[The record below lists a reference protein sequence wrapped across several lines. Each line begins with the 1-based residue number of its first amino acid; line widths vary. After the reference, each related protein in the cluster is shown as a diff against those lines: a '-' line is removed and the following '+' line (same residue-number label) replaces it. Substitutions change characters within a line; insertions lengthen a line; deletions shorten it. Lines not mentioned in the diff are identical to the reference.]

1 MSGGS
6 EPTVVSLSANA
17 DATRRAARRGFK
29 AGTALADAARR
40 LIRSLRAPQR
50 RVLADALA
58 AGVDIACLLDEC
70 EQPSTDDM
78 DACKSLAGLH
88 DEYAQK
94 SSAASAQPAA
104 AAADGVLA
112 AELSRNLNASG
123 REKRPAERYAP
134 PEEAVLPLQEKH
146 RPAANIRLAPAS
158 AAATP
163 KVQKTETPSRDLPPS
178 GSIVGRRLEYSFD
191 VNLQPEWFGGEVL
204 CDVGG
209 HWVDVLFDDGD
220 EKCVKIPP
228 ASAGAVWRWLEAT
241 DEEAATRQTSSPAAK
256 KRLMPRC
263 DASHSG
269 GQSSSHRSR
278 KRKVEDD
285 QGEEESATSSASASQ
300 GSLDAAAMGPRST
313 LRWPEAEVDQLMQM
327 VKEEGPGDWNG
338 KAKRLGDGNRTGNS
352 LSSYWDRMTTTVQ
365 RKRSKREPGVWPAPK
380 YPVPTDRRVA
390 KQAAAAAPPCSA
402 ARFPLENGRN
412 VRSANKTSVFQ
423 VSSTPFPS
431 NILTKDDGLPR
442 QAQDEGRWFSKTGA
456 GQT

>member
-1 MSGGS
+1 
-6 EPTVVSLSANA
+6 
-17 DATRRAARRGFK
+17 
-29 AGTALADAARR
+29 
-40 LIRSLRAPQR
+40 
-50 RVLADALA
+50 
-58 AGVDIACLLDEC
+58 
-70 EQPSTDDM
+70 
-78 DACKSLAGLH
+78 
-88 DEYAQK
+88 
-94 SSAASAQPAA
+94 
-104 AAADGVLA
+104 
-112 AELSRNLNASG
+112 
-123 REKRPAERYAP
+123 
-134 PEEAVLPLQEKH
+134 
-146 RPAANIRLAPAS
+146 
-158 AAATP
+158 
-163 KVQKTETPSRDLPPS
+163 
-178 GSIVGRRLEYSFD
+178 LEYSFD

-209 HWVDVLFDDGD
+209 YWVDVLFDDGD

-285 QGEEESATSSASASQ
+285 QGEEESANSSASASQ

-352 LSSYWDRMTTTVQ
+352 LSSYWNRMTTTVQ

-442 QAQDEGRWFSKTGA
+442 QAQDKRKPSSGKSAFFSVFSVCQGVFWNPPRGKWGITASGIAQVSDVSLQAQLRKEMAKHYSDECEAARRTDDLQRKIRGNGRKSVLCMFAPFHSY
-456 GQT
+456 